1 MLACARIGA
10 VHSIIFGGFSPDSI
24 ATRITDCESE
34 YLITADEGVRGGKI
48 IPLKK
53 IADEAL
59 DQCPGVKKCVV
70 VERTGNQVDWN
81 NETLEETKSLLSSKN
96 ISVSIHNFDLREK
109 DRINELPD
117 KIIELHNNI
126 DIIFNNAGLSVVGTV
141 DEVDE
146 EDWNFGMDIL
156 LNSVIQMST
165 VFLPHLRKRPV
176 SAIVNTS
183 SIFGLFSVPKQS
195 IYNVGKFGVKAFT
208 ESLALEMEMAESP
221 VEVYCVFPGH
231 IGTNIYHASKF
242 KSFEADDAGAA
253 IFGAYASTIEEAADQ
268 FKNNAP
274 SSPEYAAKVIIKNIK
289 KKNKR
294 ILIGADAHFY
304 DLMSRLFP
312 KHFLK
317 IIWVWPFLRNLFS
330 RNK

>member
-1 MLACARIGA
+1 MKDFNNKVA
-10 VHSIIFGGFSPDSI
+10 
-24 ATRITDCESE
+24 
-34 YLITADEGVRGGKI
+34 LITGAGSGIGRALALQLAEEGCN
-48 IPLKK
+48 L
-53 IADEAL
+53 AL
-59 DQCPGVKKCVV
+59 
-70 VERTGNQVDWN
+70 VDWN

-96 ISVSIHNFDLREK
+96 ISVSTHNFDLRDK

-253 IFGAYASTIEEAADQ
+253 IFGANASTIEEAADQ

-304 DLMSRLFP
+304 DLMSRLSP

-317 IIWVWPFLRNLFS
+317 IIWVWPFFRNLFT